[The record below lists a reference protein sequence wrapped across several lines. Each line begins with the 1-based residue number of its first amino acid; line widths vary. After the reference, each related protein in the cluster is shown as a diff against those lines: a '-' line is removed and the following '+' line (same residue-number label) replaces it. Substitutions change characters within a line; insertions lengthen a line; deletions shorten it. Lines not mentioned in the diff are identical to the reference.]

1 MNPRFAL
8 QAVKKFGAWKT
19 VKKLFYYDQVKIG
32 RLVGTDRLG
41 NEYYENTDYGHGRHR
56 WVEPNMDRMPY
67 DSSRVQPEWH
77 GWLHHMTDQTPN
89 NPSAKRGKK
98 TTWIIHVENDDE

>member
-19 VKKLFYYDQVKIG
+19 VKKLFYYDQVKMG

-56 WVEPNMDRMPY
+56 WVEPNMDRMP
-67 DSSRVQPEWH
+67 
-77 GWLHHMTDQTPN
+77 
-89 NPSAKRGKK
+89 
-98 TTWIIHVENDDE
+98 